1 MAAAPWRPRRRNR
14 LIEVRQFPV
23 LPRKSTPER
32 VDSSG
37 AVNDPA
43 PIPPHSSTRNDA
55 GQVIAIGDAARWP
68 DWLETLVAGG
78 YRVEVVP
85 DPERAYVRC
94 VERTVDLVL
103 VGAATAIDGSE
114 PLERLRRLSPC
125 TRILLIGDASER
137 GSATRD
143 AAPASDEPVRAI
155 PSTLSSKAFE
165 REVQAAVRGCR
176 MARERRERIDQLRSL
191 VNRITDPNPPSA
203 GLPEIVERFP
213 EEGEPPP
220 TGTLGIEGLRRSM
233 QRELDA
239 LQAAR
244 DTVDFIAGCL
254 PDATVAVWLAGAG
267 THLGLAAC
275 SGDHG
280 ASADATVRLM
290 ARVERLHL
298 PRHMACGGIASTDDV
313 SGWGHEDDRADLEG
327 RWAMIAPC
335 RADGRCHAAILLLG
349 PRGPRPLPAEAAMD
363 AVRLMLGQHLGRI
376 ERVHLRAA
384 TGWNFDPDTFDP
396 VDEDPGQD

>member
-1 MAAAPWRPRRRNR
+1 MASAPRGPRRRNGLTELR
-14 LIEVRQFPV
+14 EFPI
-23 LPRKSTPER
+23 PARKSTSER
-32 VDSSG
+32 VESSG

-43 PIPPHSSTRNDA
+43 PIPPRSSTRTDA
-55 GQVIAIGDAARWP
+55 GQVLAIGDAARWP
-68 DWLETLVAGG
+68 DWLETLVTGG

-85 DPERAYVRC
+85 DAERAFVRC
-94 VERTVDLVL
+94 VERTIDLVL
-103 VGAATAIDGSE
+103 VGASTAVDE
-114 PLERLRRLSPC
+114 CDALERLRRLSPC

-137 GSATRD
+137 GSVSRD
-143 AAPASDEPVRAI
+143 GAQTTDEPVRAI
-155 PSTLSSKAFE
+155 SSTLSSKAFE

-191 VNRITDPNPPSA
+191 VNRITDPNATSSE
-203 GLPEIVERFP
+203 LPAMVERFP
-213 EEGEPPP
+213 EEGEPAPS
-220 TGTLGIEGLRRSM
+220 GTLSLDTLRRSM
-233 QRELDA
+233 QRELDG

-254 PDATVAVWLAGAG
+254 PEATVAVWLAGMG

-275 SGDHG
+275 SGNHG

-298 PRHMACGGIASTDDV
+298 PKHMASGGIASTDDV
-313 SGWGHEDDRADLEG
+313 AGWGHEDDRADLEG

-363 AVRLMLGQHLGRI
+363 SVRLLLGEHLGRI

>member
-1 MAAAPWRPRRRNR
+1 MR
-14 LIEVRQFPV
+14 VSG
-23 LPRKSTPER
+23 RKSVPER
-32 VDSSG
+32 VETSG

-43 PIPPHSSTRNDA
+43 PTPHRSTTRLDA

-68 DWLETLVAGG
+68 DWLESLVSGG

-85 DPERAYVRC
+85 DAERAFVRC
-94 VERTVDLVL
+94 VERMVDLVL
-103 VGAATAIDGSE
+103 VGASTAIDEGD

-125 TRILLIGDASER
+125 TRILLIGEASER
-137 GSATRD
+137 GAATRD
-143 AAPASDEPVRAI
+143 CEPASDEPVRAI
-155 PSTLSSKAFE
+155 PSTLSTRAFE

-191 VNRITDPNPPSA
+191 VNRITDPAA
-203 GLPEIVERFP
+203 GSTELPAIVERFP
-213 EEGEPPP
+213 EEHEPAPMP
-220 TGTLGIEGLRRSM
+220 AMSLETLKASM
-233 QRELDA
+233 RRELDA

-254 PDATVAVWLAGAG
+254 PEATVAVWLAGTG

-275 SGDHG
+275 SGHHG

-298 PRHMACGGIASTDDV
+298 PRHMASGGIASTDDV
-313 SGWGHEDDRADLEG
+313 SGWGHEEDRVELEG

-363 AVRLMLGQHLGRI
+363 SVRLLLGEHLGRI

-384 TGWNFDPDTFDP
+384 SDWNVDPEVFDP